1 VTVDTETWRKAEALG
16 LRKRN
21 FRTRVTR
28 CYELSYQY
36 LFDSDIAAQWL
47 LVHGEAEGRN
57 GRIDHA
63 WLERDGTVY
72 DATTDRLYSFAEYE
86 TLFRA
91 AVRVRYTVKEAA
103 RRVVESGHYGPWSDT
118 D

>member
-57 GRIDHA
+57 GDSKDQVPMIIVTTGIKSPGYKSNVAYSHA
-63 WLERDGTVY
+63 SYLATVENIFG
-72 DATTDRLYSFAEYE
+72 LPK
-86 TLFRA
+86 LGA
-91 AVRVRYTVKEAA
+91 AMTAA
-103 RRVVESGHYGPWSDT
+103 SMEEFWQ
-118 D
+118 

>member
-1 VTVDTETWRKAEALG
+1 MSCRISTSLIQT
-16 LRKRN
+16 LRRN
-21 FRTRVTR
+21 GF
-28 CYELSYQY
+28 
-36 LFDSDIAAQWL
+36 
-47 LVHGEAEGRN
+47 EAEGRN